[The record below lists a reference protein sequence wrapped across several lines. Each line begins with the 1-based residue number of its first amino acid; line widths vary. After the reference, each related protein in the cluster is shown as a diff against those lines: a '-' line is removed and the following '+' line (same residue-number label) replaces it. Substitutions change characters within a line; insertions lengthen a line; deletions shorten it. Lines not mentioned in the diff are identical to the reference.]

1 MDEVIYDICAW
12 RYSGVTNDIR
22 ELLPYIPVPE
32 RYDMLSG
39 KVLVD
44 ELTSMVQ
51 AKVDPAI
58 INAAQIELAGKKFN
72 DSDVKDM
79 VVLKLRLDPFAGV
92 PEENI
97 SLQRTFNAVRQN
109 DLVIHSNINQFV
121 TRALDEYD
129 DFASLS
135 YSEQMKVMNQYA
147 EDLNKPRTAVGGV
160 AVQPDSETSP
170 QIDQKRLEAQ
180 ASLKGTVGGVQ
191 GILEIQR
198 SVSTG
203 ITDRDAAI
211 ALLVE
216 IYGFTNE
223 QATNVIGNPKPIAD
237 IAGENIN
244 VSTTV

>member
-1 MDEVIYDICAW
+1 MT
-12 RYSGVTNDIR
+12 SDIR
-22 ELLPYIPVPE
+22 ALLPYIPVPE
-32 RYDMLSG
+32 RFDMLSG

-44 ELTSMVQ
+44 ELTSMVN

-72 DSDVKDM
+72 DSDVKDL
-79 VVLKLRLDPFAGV
+79 VVLKLKLDPFAGV

-121 TRALDEYD
+121 TRALEEVN
-129 DFASLS
+129 DFANLS
-135 YSEQMKVMNQYA
+135 YNEQMNWMNRYA
-147 EDLNKPRTAVGGV
+147 EELMKPRVITGGV
-160 AVQPDSETSP
+160 SVQGEESETTP
-170 QIDQKRLEAQ
+170 VIDQKRLEAQ
-180 ASLKGTVGGVQ
+180 ATLKGTVGGVQ

-203 ITDRDAAI
+203 ITQRDAAI

-223 QATNVIGNPKPIAD
+223 QASNIIGNPKPIQD
-237 IAGENIN
+237 IADENISVN
-244 VSTTV
+244 TTV